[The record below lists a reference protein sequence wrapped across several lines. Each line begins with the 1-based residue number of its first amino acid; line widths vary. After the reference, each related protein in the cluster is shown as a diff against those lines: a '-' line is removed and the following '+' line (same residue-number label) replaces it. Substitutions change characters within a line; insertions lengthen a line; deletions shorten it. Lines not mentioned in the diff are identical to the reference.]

1 MFAAL
6 PGKDSKALHSLRPDA
21 DCHQE
26 TREHGDPMKAQFFQF
41 NLGGRQLG
49 WSAKILL
56 SVLALVGIALFVSF
70 GLLAVVAGV
79 AIFAVMKLV
88 GSLRQAFGLAPTVEV
103 REQSWERSVTVQTTP
118 DTEESVIVRDI
129 EVEVLPAES
138 ERK

>member
-1 MFAAL
+1 
-6 PGKDSKALHSLRPDA
+6 
-21 DCHQE
+21 
-26 TREHGDPMKAQFFQF
+26 MKAQFFQF